1 MKKSIL
7 FILTVALTFFSC
19 DDLLSPADE
28 NFKDPS
34 QMYDDTGFAQGLL
47 MHTYRMIPAYY
58 NNTEYATDDAV
69 TNQLG
74 NDLLNMATGTWASAN
89 SPSAVNLWARAYGA
103 IQQINLFLEN
113 VDDVNWAMDEEAS
126 KLFATRMK
134 GEAYGMRALFMYY
147 LVRNHSGFAEDGR
160 LLGVPVFT
168 EHLDISSDF
177 NQSRATFQF
186 CIEHILE
193 DLRMAEELLPLEFE
207 DISSDSQIPTRYQ
220 SITNRYPVYNRVMGA
235 YSRGLFNGLV
245 ARSFRSRVTL
255 LAASDAFKDASN
267 TATWADAANSAASV
281 LSHIG
286 GISGMDNNG
295 IAYYVGAMVNQATEG
310 ANPKEIVWRE
320 NLTPVSNNNT
330 NSINQEINNFPPSLY
345 GNGHMNP
352 SKNLV
357 DAFPMANGYPI
368 SDVTNSGY
376 DASNPY
382 AGRDP
387 RLATYIIYNG
397 NTAGTANAQILT
409 GSQSGNDGIMST
421 LTTATRTGYYMKK
434 RLRMDVNANPS
445 SYSRQPQ
452 YTPRI
457 RYTEIFLNYAEA
469 ANEAWTPTGSGG
481 NGYSAYDVIK
491 AIRTRAG
498 VGTNNGDP
506 YLEECK
512 NDQVKMRELIRNE
525 RRLELCFEG
534 FRFWD
539 LRRWGSNLNEPVLG
553 TDASNGYST
562 FNVES
567 RVYESYMNYGPI
579 PHSEIL
585 KYNNLVQNKG
595 W

>member
-74 NDLLNMATGTWASAN
+74 NDLLNMATGSWASAN
-89 SPSAVNLWARAYGA
+89 SPSSVNLWARAYGA

-147 LVRNHSGFAEDGR
+147 LVRNHSGFTEDGR
-160 LLGVPVFT
+160 LLGVPVFKD
-168 EHLDISSDF
+168 HLDISSDF
-177 NQSRATFQF
+177 NQPRATFAD

-220 SITNRYPVYNRVMGA
+220 SITNKYPVYNRVMGA
-235 YSRGLFNGLV
+235 YSRGLFNGLA

-255 LAASDAFKDASN
+255 LAASPAFEDASN
-267 TATWADAANSAASV
+267 TATWATAANSAASV
-281 LSHIG
+281 LSHING
-286 GISGMDNNG
+286 VSGMDNNG
-295 IAYYVGAMVNQATEG
+295 VAYYVKAMVDQATEG

-345 GNGHMNP
+345 GNGQMNP

-397 NTAGTANAQILT
+397 NTAGTSNAQILT
-409 GSQSGNDGIMST
+409 GSQSGNDGIMSA

-469 ANEAWTPTGSGG
+469 ANEAWGPTGSGG

-512 NDQVKMRELIRNE
+512 NDQIKMRELIRNE
-525 RRLELCFEG
+525 RRLELCFES

-539 LRRWGSNLNEPVLG
+539 LRRWKSNLNEPVLG

-562 FNVES
+562 FSVES